1 MKRSIVIFMSLILF
15 IILGTVVFAS
25 EKIASSKARQ
35 ITGNVT
41 AIDTKTNTVTVKKK
55 NREVTLSVEEKTKI
69 ILCTPKTT
77 ISDIKIGD
85 KVTAKYTE
93 ADAKNTAKSI
103 TIRETLQKGD

>member
-1 MKRSIVIFMSLILF
+1 MKKSI
-15 IILGTVVFAS
+15 IILLSLLLVIAFGAMSFAS
-25 EKIASSKARQ
+25 EKTTSSKTRQ

-55 NREVTLSVEEKTKI
+55 NREVTLSVGEKTKI

-77 ISDIKIGD
+77 ITDIKIGD

-93 ADAKNTAKSI
+93 ADTKNTAKSI
-103 TIRETLQKGD
+103 TIRETAE